1 MLSKLILAAAL
12 AGACLHAETGYDAW
26 LRYQSIEG
34 ALRVH
39 VRATLPAV
47 VTMLNDAD
55 PEAAA
60 RGELI
65 RGLRGLTGR
74 TLRAEGRIP
83 RESAIVLGTLD
94 ELGRAAPQWN
104 LGAPLP
110 EDGYW
115 LKTVIDHGAR
125 YTVVTASNPR
135 GVMYGAFAMLR
146 KIALGEPVDSLDER
160 STPYAPI
167 RWVNQWDNLDGS
179 IERGYGGRSI
189 FWENG
194 HARADLTRVADYGR
208 LLASLGINGCS
219 INNVNANPRAA
230 GCLNSSRDMARIA
243 AAFRPW
249 GVRVAVAVDFASPKI
264 LGGLDTFDPLDAARR
279 RLVEDTKRMKS
290 IAPSRIS
297 PASS

>member
-1 MLSKLILAAAL
+1 MHARHVQFALKSIFTAAL
-12 AGACLHAETGYDAW
+12 AIACLHAETGSDAW
-26 LRYQSIEG
+26 LRYRPLEG
-34 ALRVH
+34 AALAR

-47 VTMLNDAD
+47 VTALNDAD
-55 PEAAA
+55 PEASA

-65 RGLRGLTGR
+65 RGLRGLVGR
-74 TLRAEGRIP
+74 TLRAEAQIP
-83 RESAIVLGTLD
+83 HESAIVLGTLD

-104 LGAPLP
+104 LQAQLT
-110 EDGYW
+110 EDAYW
-115 LKTVIDHGAR
+115 LKTVADHGAR

-135 GVMYGAFAMLR
+135 GVLYGAFALLR

-219 INNVNANPRAA
+219 INNVNANPRLLAA
-230 GCLNSSRDMARIA
+230 EMIPEIARIA
-243 AAFRPW
+243 AALA
-249 GVRVAVAVDFASPKI
+249 AVGRARGA
-264 LGGLDTFDPLDAARR
+264 LGRFFGAPRSSAAWIPSIR
-279 RLVEDTKRMKS
+279 S
-290 IAPSRIS
+290 IAGVAAWWKAESR
-297 PASS
+297 